1 MQLDMLIGQKSL
13 VCQLKKIINEDRV
26 GHAYS
31 FSGPAGAG
39 KRTVALA
46 FAKELLCSECGK
58 VAGCLSCKTFQEG
71 TNPDFYEVV
80 TEKQSIGV
88 DCIRTLQEDVA
99 NRPTYGNR
107 KVYFIDRA
115 ELMTIQAQNC
125 LLKTLEEPPEYAVIL
140 LSTTSFEAMLPTIR
154 SRTVNFRINPYSDAE
169 MRKILNPLYSIPDN
183 EMEFILKFSRG
194 IPGNAIH
201 MIEEGTVRDIRQL
214 VFQLLEKPDNIH
226 IAEEIRKHLR
236 ENKGEVSTALDILM
250 SLYRDCLMVSTGME
264 NRLINSDK
272 KDMIKKIAKAY
283 SIRKLLDK
291 TDALEK
297 LRHNF
302 EYNINTQLG
311 IDVLLMEIQ
320 EV

>member
-1 MQLDMLIGQKSL
+1 M
-13 VCQLKKIINEDRV
+13 
-26 GHAYS
+26 
-31 FSGPAGAG
+31 
-39 KRTVALA
+39 TV
-46 FAKELLCSECGK
+46 
-58 VAGCLSCKTFQEG
+58 
-71 TNPDFYEVV
+71 
-80 TEKQSIGV
+80 
-88 DCIRTLQEDVA
+88 
-99 NRPTYGNR
+99 
-107 KVYFIDRA
+107 
-115 ELMTIQAQNC
+115 QAQNC

-272 KDMIKKIAKAY
+272 NDMIKNIAKAY
-283 SIRKLLDK
+283 SKLKLLD
-291 TDALEK
+291 
-297 LRHNF
+297 N
-302 EYNINTQLG
+302 N
-311 IDVLLMEIQ
+311 
-320 EV
+320 

>member
-1 MQLDMLIGQKSL
+1 M
-13 VCQLKKIINEDRV
+13 
-26 GHAYS
+26 S
-31 FSGPAGAG
+31 F
-39 KRTVALA
+39 LQD
-46 FAKELLCSECGK
+46 L
-58 VAGCLSCKTFQEG
+58 QEG

-283 SIRKLLDK
+283 SKRKLLDK
-291 TDALEK
+291 TDGWK
-297 LRHNF
+297 SWV
-302 EYNINTQLG
+302 T
-311 IDVLLMEIQ
+311 
-320 EV
+320 

>member
-1 MQLDMLIGQKSL
+1 
-13 VCQLKKIINEDRV
+13 
-26 GHAYS
+26 
-31 FSGPAGAG
+31 
-39 KRTVALA
+39 
-46 FAKELLCSECGK
+46 
-58 VAGCLSCKTFQEG
+58 
-71 TNPDFYEVV
+71 
-80 TEKQSIGV
+80 
-88 DCIRTLQEDVA
+88 
-99 NRPTYGNR
+99 
-107 KVYFIDRA
+107 
-115 ELMTIQAQNC
+115 
-125 LLKTLEEPPEYAVIL
+125 
-140 LSTTSFEAMLPTIR
+140 
-154 SRTVNFRINPYSDAE
+154 
-169 MRKILNPLYSIPDN
+169 
-183 EMEFILKFSRG
+183 MEFILKFSRG

-283 SIRKLLDK
+283 SKRKLLDK

-297 LRHNF
+297 LRRNF

-311 IDVLLMEIQ
+311 IDILLMEIQ